1 MVSLHQRGDPL
12 RPRPAQS
19 CFYLSHQRAGD
30 ALPAVLGVDRQAI
43 DVPSPAIE
51 PDSDTLTAWR
61 IALMLDGKNG
71 AG

>member
-1 MVSLHQRGDPL
+1 MAAASG
-12 RPRPAQS
+12 
-19 CFYLSHQRAGD
+19 
-30 ALPAVLGVDRQAI
+30 
-43 DVPSPAIE
+43 IE